1 MPYAI
6 VKNLSESYLRT
17 YQQEFGLE
25 YTIFRFFN
33 TYGPRQT
40 TDFVVPKLIQQAING
55 EPLTIYGDGLQ
66 TRTFCFVD
74 DNVATQIACLKH
86 DKMINGTINIGSDQ
100 EMTILDLANEVIRV
114 TNSSS
119 KVHHL
124 PALKEG
130 DMTRRCPD
138 ITQMRGILDRELVSL
153 EDGIKATE
161 SYLRGIK

>member
-1 MPYAI
+1 M
-6 VKNLSESYLRT
+6 
-17 YQQEFGLE
+17 E

-40 TDFVVPKLIQQAING
+40 TDFVVPKLIQQAIDG

-66 TRTFCFVD
+66 TRTFCFVE
-74 DNVATQIACLKH
+74 DNVETQIACLKH

-138 ITQMRGILDRELVSL
+138 ITQMRDILDRELVSL

-161 SYLRGIK
+161 LHLRGIE